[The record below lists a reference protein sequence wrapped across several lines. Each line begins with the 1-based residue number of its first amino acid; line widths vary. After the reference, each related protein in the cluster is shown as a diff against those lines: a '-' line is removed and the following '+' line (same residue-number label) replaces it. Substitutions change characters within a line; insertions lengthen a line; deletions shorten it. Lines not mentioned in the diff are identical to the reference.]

1 MRYLVGW
8 GLGAVVVGTTL
19 TTMVFWVSALVI
31 VGLML
36 VVWATSVAI
45 RNASIVDIFWGF
57 GFVAIAWV
65 ALATTDGH
73 GVRGAFLVA
82 MATAWGLR
90 LTVYLAFRN
99 IGEEEDY
106 RYQSM
111 RRRAGDR
118 FWITSLGRV
127 FGLQGAVMWVVS
139 LPLQIG
145 ISEPDRG
152 FAALWVI
159 GAVVFVVGY
168 LFESI
173 GDWQLARFKANPN
186 NAGKI
191 MDKGLWRY
199 TRHPNY
205 FGDATV
211 WWGIGL
217 VAAST
222 PVGIVGLIGPV
233 IMTWLL
239 LKVSGVAMLERGLHK
254 RRSGYSKYVERTSAF
269 IPRPP
274 KSSETA

>member
-1 MRYLVGW
+1 
-8 GLGAVVVGTTL
+8 
-19 TTMVFWVSALVI
+19 
-31 VGLML
+31 
-36 VVWATSVAI
+36 
-45 RNASIVDIFWGF
+45 
-57 GFVAIAWV
+57 
-65 ALATTDGH
+65 
-73 GVRGAFLVA
+73 VRGAFLVA
-82 MATAWGLR
+82 IATAWGLR

-99 IGEEEDY
+99 IGEAEDY

-145 ISEPDRG
+145 ISQSERG

-222 PVGIVGLIGPV
+222 PIGIVGLIGPV

-254 RRSGYSKYVERTSAF
+254 RRSGYSEYVERTSAF

-274 KSSETA
+274 KPSETA